1 MNPLGKRYKLSSP
14 PVPDSALCV
23 GVPGAPICAG
33 CRRFSPGPR
42 GPKHMT
48 YAPASSET
56 VCFYRPKE
64 A

>member
-14 PVPDSALCV
+14 PAPDSAL
-23 GVPGAPICAG
+23 CAG

-56 VCFYRPKE
+56 ACFYRPKE